1 MKTTVIRIAT
11 AASVLCLMVVG
22 LTAVAGARDAAKTKV
37 TIEAQVGGFF
47 GYVHSPK
54 QDPCELNRKV
64 KLYKQKGSEQNRRV
78 DEKIGSDVAQPN
90 GPDSQWNVN
99 TNKSG
104 KFYAFTK
111 KVPGCKGDYSKTVH
125 SE

>member
-1 MKTTVIRIAT
+1 MTSSTLRIAGVV
-11 AASVLCLMVVG
+11 SVLCLFVG
-22 LTAVAGARDAAKTKV
+22 MAAVTGAREPAKTKV
-37 TIEAQVGGFF
+37 TIHAEAGGFF

-64 KLYKQKGSEQNRRV
+64 KLYKQRGSEQNRRV
-78 DEKIGSDVAQPN
+78 DKKIGTDVAQPN
-90 GPDSQWNVN
+90 GPDSQWNIN

-111 KVPGCKGDYSKTVH
+111 RVAGCKGDYSKTVH

>member
-1 MKTTVIRIAT
+1 MKTRVLRT
-11 AASVLCLMVVG
+11 AAAISALCLLVG
-22 LTAVAGARDAAKTKV
+22 LTAVAGAREPAKTRV
-37 TIEAQVGGFF
+37 SIEAEAGGFF

-64 KLYKQKGSEQNRRV
+64 KLYKQKGSEHNRRV

-111 KVPGCKGDYSKTVH
+111 PVDGCKGDYSKTVH